1 MAKED
6 ALACAAASCARGV
19 LDDAHRAR
27 SPDGHGINPDLALDP
42 GAQRTPRRAGPA
54 ECIIQRAKRSEVC
67 VETTPLIIVTAA
79 LLFLCAFIRS
89 AVGFGDALLAIP
101 FLGMIMSLSTAS
113 PVVAMAGFTMSLS
126 ILVANQETVDF
137 QSAWRLIAA
146 SLVGIPFGVFLLHAA
161 PERAVKCVLG
171 LVLVVYG
178 VYNLITPG
186 VPHVQH
192 EKYALPFGF
201 LAGILGG
208 AYNTSGPPVVIY
220 GTLRRWS
227 PEYFRAT
234 MQCYFFF
241 TYLATIA
248 GHGVA
253 RLWTPLVIKLFL
265 WALPGIGLGIYL
277 GGKVHRV
284 IPKPLFSRV
293 IFGILVL
300 IGVLS
305 WL

>member
-1 MAKED
+1 M
-6 ALACAAASCARGV
+6 
-19 LDDAHRAR
+19 
-27 SPDGHGINPDLALDP
+27 SPA
-42 GAQRTPRRAGPA
+42 
-54 ECIIQRAKRSEVC
+54 
-67 VETTPLIIVTAA
+67 VETTTLIIVTAV
-79 LLFLCAFIRS
+79 LLFCCAFIRS
-89 AVGFGDALLAIP
+89 AVGFGDALLALP
-101 FLGMIMSLSTAS
+101 LLGMIMSVSTAS
-113 PVVAMAGFTMSLS
+113 PIVALAGFTMSLS

-137 QSAWRLIAA
+137 QSAWRLIVA
-146 SLVGIPFGVFLLHAA
+146 SFAGIPFGVFLLQAA
-161 PERAVKCVLG
+161 PEHVVKCVLG

-186 VPHVQH
+186 VPHLQH
-192 EKYALPFGF
+192 EKYAFPFGF

-208 AYNTSGPPVVIY
+208 AYNTSGPPIVIY

-234 MQCYFFF
+234 MQCYFLF

-248 GHGVA
+248 GHGVSK
-253 RLWTPLVIKLFL
+253 LLTPLVIQLFL

-284 IPKPLFSRV
+284 IPKRLFSRV
-293 IFGILVL
+293 IFGLLVV

-305 WL
+305 LLSG